1 MVTKQRIF
9 TCSEITKL
17 ISKNK
22 FWIDTFMEPSYSHS
36 CGLQNDSAYYQ
47 THWNERKPKI
57 FILLKLFVWCIHD
70 ILLRS
75 QLEKSVTH
83 VVIHGWS
90 DMDGFSVNYGFLEIT
105 LCGNKHLKCVRYD
118 EYCRKSWAQYC
129 FHKRMKRL
137 T

>member
-1 MVTKQRIF
+1 MATKQRIF

-57 FILLKLFVWCIHD
+57 FILLKLFVRCIHD

-75 QLEKSVTH
+75 QLDKSVTH
-83 VVIHGWS
+83 DQIWMHFQSIMDFWRSHFVEINILNVL
-90 DMDGFSVNYGFLEIT
+90 DMMNIAEKVEHNIVFIKEWKV
-105 LCGNKHLKCVRYD
+105 
-118 EYCRKSWAQYC
+118 
-129 FHKRMKRL
+129 
-137 T
+137 